1 MSSEEVFKARYLLS
15 FRENTLK
22 TEFEFYFST
31 HGFFFEK
38 DHKFLCTLGDENKPL
53 ELIEGLKKLIFE
65 FQIVRDTQKNE
76 TDATQI
82 GSLFLTI
89 PLSSENAEKI
99 IFHLLHVVVQQ
110 INFNNEGT
118 FEVSTAWYRGKSI
131 PESEEEKLEIGD
143 RPYFIRINL
152 VECSMESKFDS
163 SQFVNRVSQTQM
175 DLVLIQQHN
184 HAVQAKHPI
193 DKYLSYYKI
202 IEDICSTKKR
212 TKAKELVGNNV
223 LLKTIY
229 TAAFNPP
236 KSNEEYVDFVSII
249 VDIRDK
255 CSHLKRDS
263 NFGYII
269 TDERIQTEVEKYID
283 LMHYI
288 TYQLITK
295 NNKDV

>member
-1 MSSEEVFKARYLLS
+1 M
-15 FRENTLK
+15 K

-38 DHKFLCTLGDENKPL
+38 DHKFLCTLGEENKPL
-53 ELIEGLKKLIFE
+53 DLIDGLKKLTFE
-65 FQIVRDTQKNE
+65 FRMVRDAQKNE

-82 GSLFLTI
+82 GSLFLTL

-99 IFHLLHVVVQQ
+99 IFHLLHLVVQQ
-110 INFNNEGT
+110 VNFNNEGT
-118 FEVSTAWYRGKSI
+118 FEVSTAWYRGESI
-131 PESEEEKLEIGD
+131 PETEEEKLEIGD

-175 DLVLIQQHN
+175 DFVLIQQHN
-184 HAVQAKHPI
+184 HAAQAKHPI

-202 IEDICSTKKR
+202 IEDICSTGNSTKKR
-212 TKAKELVGNNV
+212 ITAKELLRNNV
-223 LLKTIY
+223 PLQGIHNF
-229 TAAFNPP
+229 AFNPP
-236 KSNEEYVDFVSII
+236 KSNEEYGNFVSII

-263 NFGYII
+263 DFGYII

-283 LMHYI
+283 FMHYI
-288 TYQLITK
+288 TYQLIMK
-295 NNKDV
+295 NDKNV